1 MKFACRCTAR
11 HSLASTSSFSDNVK
25 CDGDGQVVSA
35 STSAAYLSRSGSEAQ
50 KALDARSNKRLN
62 KERSTSPKGAVNV
75 RLTRIAGVQLGLGIA
90 GGSDRAFPPTISFL
104 RPGFIA
110 HRCDHL
116 QVGERLTHVNGIP
129 VDGLTHD
136 QVLALLRNAGTD
148 VQLRVEYDL
157 NNRCFNRPQ
166 HTMSKC
172 TDIVLEKERGS
183 FGLTLRGGAYGPD
196 RSKSRPIT
204 VTNIRIGGPA
214 HREGRLRVGDR
225 VLCING
231 VDVYSA
237 TLAVAQRLLEES
249 LNSATVTIEYDVP
262 VLESVRKASGALM
275 VEIDKAAGSDLGVM
289 LKINDVDPA
298 RNTQRSII
306 IDSITPASTAD
317 RCGALHCGDEILSVD
332 GIGLEYTTLAEARQL
347 LRGQAPTVR
356 LEILPLSQMHANEN
370 GKSAMKGH
378 LEKKVRAI
386 SHAYSRKA
394 SNNGTVSVCFSPPA
408 IRRRNLQQ
416 PRAKSHER
424 SLLASNETAVDSE
437 CEVNATCASR
447 QRLTTKGA
455 IGGSVPN
462 MHEETTAQK
471 LLSAPSTSRSCCK
484 FRANDLHNGN
494 SSMHG
499 SMSTVPSGQVCHCE
513 TMEVVL
519 QSYAKG
525 AFGLVLQR
533 QQNLSTDMRTPM
545 PLFISYIEKGSPA
558 ERCGVL
564 QVGDRVLTI
573 NDWYT
578 ANGTIDEANRLM
590 RHSSSPL
597 TLTVEFDVIESLLPP
612 NGILNVKLAKRG
624 NNLGIIARGETDGRK
639 GEPVIISD
647 IRTGSVAQ
655 RCGSIHVGD
664 RILAID
670 NIPLDSFTVEEAMRL
685 LQRSGD
691 VVKLRIRKA
700 SASPVTILSMM
711 LLGC

>member
-1 MKFACRCTAR
+1 MQFRALVAAALRSIVSPVETWSLMCEVYERAFTGCCTALCSR
-11 HSLASTSSFSDNVK
+11 RKNIAPLENIWCYTPTGTAINELLYLQNANSECVCAKNSNSSSNSSSNLNSRSNSNSACNCAATVASVVDTQPSTPQAIRGDSGNIADHDDDQTQNNVK
-25 CDGDGQVVSA
+25 CDGDDQGVVSA

-50 KALDARSNKRLN
+50 KALDARSNKKLS

-75 RLTRIAGVQLGLGIA
+75 RLTRTAGVQLGLGIA

-110 HRCDHL
+110 HRCDQL
-116 QVGERLTHVNGIP
+116 QIGERLTHVNGIP

-148 VQLRVEYDL
+148 VQLQVEYDL
-157 NNRCFNRPQ
+157 NNRCFTRSQ

-204 VTNIRIGGPA
+204 ITNIRTGGPA

-249 LNSATVTIEYDVP
+249 LNSATVTIEYDVS
-262 VLESVRKASGALM
+262 VLESVRKASGALV

-289 LKINDVDPA
+289 LKINEADPA

-306 IDSITPASTAD
+306 IDSITPASIADSAPTLKFFRGNDFLAVENRNVVGSEFLCFTAKSHFATMGLMA

-356 LEILPLSQMHANEN
+356 LEILPLSQMQANEN
-370 GKSAMKGH
+370 EKSAMKGH

-386 SHAYSRKA
+386 SHAYSRKT
-394 SNNGTVSVCFSPPA
+394 SNNGTISVCFSPPE
-408 IRRRNLQQ
+408 NYTQLGCVD
-416 PRAKSHER
+416 KT
-424 SLLASNETAVDSE
+424 TAHSPGASE
-437 CEVNATCASR
+437 CEADATCASG

-462 MHEETTAQK
+462 MQQETTRQK
-471 LLSAPSTSRSCCK
+471 PFLSAPSTSMGRSCCK
-484 FRANDLHNGN
+484 FRASDLHNGN
-494 SSMHG
+494 S
-499 SMSTVPSGQVCHCE
+499 
-513 TMEVVL
+513 
-519 QSYAKG
+519 K
-525 AFGLVLQR
+525 
-533 QQNLSTDMRTPM
+533 
-545 PLFISYIEKGSPA
+545 
-558 ERCGVL
+558 
-564 QVGDRVLTI
+564 
-573 NDWYT
+573 
-578 ANGTIDEANRLM
+578 
-590 RHSSSPL
+590 
-597 TLTVEFDVIESLLPP
+597 
-612 NGILNVKLAKRG
+612 
-624 NNLGIIARGETDGRK
+624 
-639 GEPVIISD
+639 
-647 IRTGSVAQ
+647 
-655 RCGSIHVGD
+655 
-664 RILAID
+664 
-670 NIPLDSFTVEEAMRL
+670 NIPI
-685 LQRSGD
+685 
-691 VVKLRIRKA
+691 LRTQN
-700 SASPVTILSMM
+700 P
-711 LLGC
+711 